1 MNGRVL
7 RTGRAES
14 GKYQLLIEIEGDIDP
29 DIKESVEI
37 KPVKR
42 KRSLNANAYF
52 YHLISLMAEKLK
64 TSVDEV
70 HNIMLSRYGYPE
82 IVENNLVTLPL
93 REDIDPNKLENV
105 HLKSSGHITVN
116 SNGTRYIN
124 YFLMRG
130 SHTFNT
136 VEMAHLIDGVI
147 SEAEDLGIE
156 TLTPAE
162 KERMMLNY
170 EKKHNP

>member
-1 MNGRVL
+1 MRGRVL
-7 RTGRAES
+7 RTGRAET

-29 DIKESVEI
+29 DIRESVEI

-52 YHLISLMAEKLK
+52 YHLISLIAEKLK

-70 HNIMLSRYGYPE
+70 HNKMLSRYGYPE
-82 IVENNLVTLPL
+82 IVNGKLVMVSLD
-93 REDIDPNKLENV
+93 EKADPNQLEGI
-105 HLKSSGHITVN
+105 HLKSTGHITIN
-116 SNGTRYIN
+116 SHGDKWIDYI
-124 YFLMRG
+124 FMRG

-147 SEAEDLGIE
+147 SEAQELGID
-156 TLTPAE
+156 TMTPDE
-162 KERMMLNY
+162 KARMLATW
-170 EKKHNP
+170 KG